1 MNKIKKR
8 LIDSLKRKEKEKN
21 VSMATLML
29 LCELSPWQLGCSQH
43 WLTSPWATP
52 TSATAANSHTGH
64 IVLQDIVTNIETGT
78 DDRQI

>member
-1 MNKIKKR
+1 
-8 LIDSLKRKEKEKN
+8 
-21 VSMATLML
+21 ML